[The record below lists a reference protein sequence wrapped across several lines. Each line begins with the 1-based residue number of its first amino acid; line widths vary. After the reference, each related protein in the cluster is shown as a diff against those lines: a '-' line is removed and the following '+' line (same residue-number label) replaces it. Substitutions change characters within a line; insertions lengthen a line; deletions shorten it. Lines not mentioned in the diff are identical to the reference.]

1 MWFQGRKVS
10 LVAVSYDKLL
20 HLLIDRQMS
29 NSKRIKEAGFSGNAM
44 AAENTSLLT
53 ASKESAG
60 CLAAVWM
67 IL

>member
-1 MWFQGRKVS
+1 
-10 LVAVSYDKLL
+10 
-20 HLLIDRQMS
+20 MS
-29 NSKRIKEAGFSGNAM
+29 DSKRIKEAGFSGNVM

-53 ASKESAG
+53 ASKGSAG